1 MNSLHDSYH
10 RPLFPRGPGLGLKTL
25 FLMLLALTLMF
36 YDTRGDTLKPARAWT
51 AYLLTPVNWLA
62 AVPVRLLDVARGID
76 TRGGIERENR
86 TLKEK
91 QLALEAQLSKMQALD
106 AENRRL
112 RELLASSAQL
122 PEQVLIAEIVSV
134 SQDPYRHQIT
144 LSRGSRDGVYRG
156 QALVDAHGVMGQVV
170 DVAPNTSK
178 ALLVSDP
185 NHGIPVELNR
195 TGLQTI
201 AVGLGDE
208 RGLRLPF
215 LPSNADIKTGDLLVS
230 SSLGGRFPAGY
241 PVGTVYEV
249 KPVAGEHFM
258 EAYAFPAAKLNQG
271 RQALLVWNRSQQ
283 LDTEHIAPAEPGAE
297 TPADAHTA
305 PGPSAPAATSTPQ
318 ADPTPASAAAAAPA
332 ATRPAP
338 ATSTP
343 VPPPGATPPATPAP
357 AAAPTP
363 AVTTPGAQA
372 YTPRPATAPVN
383 PAAAPVRNPPQSAA
397 PPHAAAESPR

>member
-25 FLMLLALTLMF
+25 FLMLLALTLIF
-36 YDTRGDTLKPARAWT
+36 YDTRGDSLKPVRAWT
-51 AYLLTPVNWLA
+51 AFALTPVVWLA
-62 AVPVRLLDVARGID
+62 SMPGRLFDMARGID

-86 TLKEK
+86 ELREK
-91 QLALEAQLSKMQALD
+91 QFRLEAQLGKMQALD

-122 PEQVLIAEIVSV
+122 PEQVLIAEIVAV

-144 LSRGSRDGVYRG
+144 LSRGSRDGIYRG
-156 QALVDAHGVMGQVV
+156 QALVDAHGVMGQVIE
-170 DVAPNTSK
+170 VAPNSST

-185 NHGIPVELNR
+185 NHGIPVEINR

-230 SSLGGRFPAGY
+230 SPLGGRFPAGY

-271 RQALLVWNRSQQ
+271 RQALLVWNRNAQAGSAEAVPGHEVP
-283 LDTEHIAPAEPGAE
+283 TEETAGAEEVLPPAVRPATAADPPGAAVTAPAASALRPQAPPAPATTAVPAAAAPRSAAPVPPVRAPSSEPVAATVE
-297 TPADAHTA
+297 PDD
-305 PGPSAPAATSTPQ
+305 SAPAAPAGSGAPQ
-318 ADPTPASAAAAAPA
+318 
-332 ATRPAP
+332 
-338 ATSTP
+338 
-343 VPPPGATPPATPAP
+343 
-357 AAAPTP
+357 
-363 AVTTPGAQA
+363 
-372 YTPRPATAPVN
+372 
-383 PAAAPVRNPPQSAA
+383 
-397 PPHAAAESPR
+397 